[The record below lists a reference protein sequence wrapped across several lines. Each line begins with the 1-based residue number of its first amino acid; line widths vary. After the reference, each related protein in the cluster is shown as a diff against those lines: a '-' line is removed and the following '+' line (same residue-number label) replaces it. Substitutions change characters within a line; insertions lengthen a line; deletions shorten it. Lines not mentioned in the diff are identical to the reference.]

1 MSDGKPNG
9 EGEPQLMVGTT
20 TLSDYFSPA
29 KMGHRVTRQE
39 LVQVLALYTTKPDVH
54 EAMKVLDFGLR
65 RALRGMIE
73 EERKALA
80 DELEAEGRRLIIEP

>member
-9 EGEPQLMVGTT
+9 EGEPQLMVGGIP
-20 TLSDYFSPA
+20 LNEFFSPA

>member
-9 EGEPQLMVGTT
+9 EGEPQLMVGGVP
-20 TLSDYFSPA
+20 LNEFFSPA

-65 RALRGMIE
+65 RALRVMLVE
-73 EERKALA
+73 EKEALEETMKSEARK
-80 DELEAEGRRLIIEP
+80 LIIEP